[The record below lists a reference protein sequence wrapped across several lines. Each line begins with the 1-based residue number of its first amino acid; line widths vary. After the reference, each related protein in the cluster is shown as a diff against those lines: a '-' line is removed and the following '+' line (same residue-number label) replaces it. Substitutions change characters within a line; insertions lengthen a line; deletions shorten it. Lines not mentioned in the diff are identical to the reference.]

1 MSLARAK
8 QRVFGT
14 GVTCNCFITML
25 STRGCRCMNI
35 EMDDHG
41 GSKEL
46 ALYRIE
52 VAKEDLASAIK
63 NLKMADYTFI
73 VLWRRIH

>member
-1 MSLARAK
+1 
-8 QRVFGT
+8 
-14 GVTCNCFITML
+14 
-25 STRGCRCMNI
+25 MNI

-73 VLWRRIH
+73 VLRRRIH